1 MPRCEGI
8 LAEILRKN
16 LNFFRSTPISKKH
29 FATNVNFYRY
39 FLTIERHYERM
50 HSITAT
56 HLSSSNKSS
65 IALAWSTLWDARGL
79 LALLGII
86 LHCAR
91 IYAPQSFALSDPE
104 LHPFYRHLVDAIH
117 AFRMEAFFV
126 FSGAALFMVMSKS
139 SGPIL
144 ANRTRRLLIPFLFAT
159 VLLNLPT
166 LQLIQIVMG
175 TSPTGPS
182 EFNLLS
188 LSFWLSGDWVMHLW
202 FIRNL
207 MIYTLVYC
215 LLTSAPKVFN
225 LMSLSV
231 GKIPKIALIPSV
243 AILLLLP
250 SVIGYLLPSTYNP
263 ILGADHGLLGN
274 VRQHLHYGL
283 YFGVGLFIARHPQ
296 LLLHLVQS
304 NVRAF
309 VLSISFCAICL
320 ILTRG
325 PISESEWAIL
335 FQNATLT
342 KVSIELAKQLSV
354 FSLIYLTLQGVA
366 VLQRT
371 SLAVPLR
378 DWAKSSYTIYLVHQP
393 VVWLLA
399 LGLHSIALPIA
410 LKFLV
415 MVVLTSIIC
424 LAFDRVLVLGHIRWT
439 SFMFTGRRSTLQL
452 NKQAA

>member
-1 MPRCEGI
+1 VI
-8 LAEILRKN
+8 SFKN
-16 LNFFRSTPISKKH
+16 PSFFHSTRPFKKH
-29 FATNVNFYRY
+29 FVKSVNFYQY
-39 FLTIERHYERM
+39 LLPIERHYEYM
-50 HSITAT
+50 HSSTAT
-56 HLSSSNKSS
+56 QISSSNKSS
-65 IALAWSTLWDARGL
+65 ITQAWAILWDARGL

-91 IYAPQSFALSDPE
+91 IYAPQNFSLSDPE
-104 LHPFYRHLVDAIH
+104 LHPFYRYLVDAIH

-126 FSGAALFMVMSKS
+126 FSGAALLNVMAKS
-139 SGPIL
+139 PGAIL
-144 ANRTRRLLIPFLFAT
+144 ANRTRRLFIPFLFAT

-166 LQLIQIVMG
+166 LQLIQNVMG
-175 TSPTGPS
+175 TLPTGPS
-182 EFNLLS
+182 EFDLLS
-188 LSFWLSGDWVMHLW
+188 LKFWLSGDWVMHLW

-207 MIYTLVYC
+207 MLYTLAYC
-215 LLTSAPKVFN
+215 LLTSTPKIF
-225 LMSLSV
+225 SLLGLFV
-231 GKIPKIALIPSV
+231 GKIPKIAHIPAV

-250 SVIGYLLPSTYNP
+250 SIIGYLVPSTYNP
-263 ILGADHGLLGN
+263 ILGPDHGVLGN

-283 YFGVGLFIARHPQ
+283 YFGVGLFIARRPQ
-296 LLLHLVQS
+296 LLLRLVQS
-304 NVRAF
+304 KVSSF

-325 PISESEWAIL
+325 PMSESEWAML

-342 KVSIELAKQLSV
+342 KVSIELVKQLSV
-354 FSLIYLTLQGVA
+354 LSLIYLTLQVVA
-366 VLQRT
+366 VIKTT

-424 LAFDRVLVLGHIRWT
+424 LAFDRILVLGQIRWT
-439 SFMFTGRRSTLQL
+439 SFMFTGRTSMCQPSK
-452 NKQAA
+452 NAA